1 MNNLNELEK
10 ILGYEFKDKSLLKT
24 ALTHSSYAN
33 EHNLENNER
42 MEFLGDAVL
51 ELSMSKYLYNTIS
64 FDEGVLTKRRAQLVC
79 ENALNIYASKIDFNR
94 FIYLGVGE
102 EATGGRNRPAII
114 ADAVEAVLGAIFLD
128 GGFIPA
134 SDVVFRLFIP
144 YINEAILNKD
154 YKSILQEKLQ
164 SEKRSIHYEIVKETG
179 IPNNKT
185 FEAVVYMDNILMGK
199 GKGKSKKEA
208 EMAAAKDALEKEAR

>member
-1 MNNLNELEK
+1 
-10 ILGYEFKDKSLLKT
+10 
-24 ALTHSSYAN
+24 
-33 EHNLENNER
+33 
-42 MEFLGDAVL
+42 
-51 ELSMSKYLYNTIS
+51 MSKYLYNTIS

-79 ENALNIYASKIDFNR
+79 ETALNIYASKIGFNKYL
-94 FIYLGVGE
+94 YLGVGE
-102 EATGGRNRPAII
+102 EAMGGRERPAII
-114 ADAVEAVLGAIFLD
+114 ADAMEAVLGAIFLD

-134 SDVVFRLFIP
+134 SEVVFRLFIP
-144 YINEAILNKD
+144 YIDEAILNKD